1 MTASLKR
8 SPSLADTLEVLDSV
22 EGYAVG
28 ITGRVLCVVWR
39 TRVSVPGVAVVTRG
53 IEKLLQGD
61 PTERFGVLVHV
72 ESACE
77 LQKDNS
83 VFQACVEELKRHGR
97 RMAGYAVVYNREGFW
112 NAAMRGRVMAIGSE
126 SKSEVPFA
134 MRPTLLEACGWLR
147 QLEELTVP
155 ALDELVSAM
164 ESLRTHPARD

>member
-1 MTASLKR
+1 MPASLKR
-8 SPSLADTLEVLDSV
+8 SPNSADTLDVLDSV

-28 ITGRVLCVVWR
+28 ISGRALCVVWR
-39 TRVSVPGVAVVTRG
+39 TRVSVPGVAMVARG
-53 IEKLLQGD
+53 IEKLLQAD
-61 PTERFGVLVHV
+61 PAQRFSVLVHV

-83 VFQACVEELKRHGR
+83 VFQACVDELKRHGR

-147 QLEELTVP
+147 QLEDLALP
-155 ALDELVSAM
+155 SLDELVSAM
-164 ESLRTHPARD
+164 ESLRGHPARS